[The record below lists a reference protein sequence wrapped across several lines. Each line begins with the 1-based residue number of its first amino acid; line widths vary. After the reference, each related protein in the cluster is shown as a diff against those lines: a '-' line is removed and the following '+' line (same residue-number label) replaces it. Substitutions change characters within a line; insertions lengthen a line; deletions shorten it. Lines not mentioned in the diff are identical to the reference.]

1 MRFSVPLFRMALKST
16 IVNMVVPTNYFL
28 IHFFYHFLK
37 CIMKIYF
44 LLLFNHVI
52 LQSKIPVRRFEN
64 RIEFNDIE
72 LGIENWS
79 NTNLKSRET
88 MIQNL
93 DLFLG
98 LNLVSFVPNLN
109 SVRY

>member
-1 MRFSVPLFRMALKST
+1 
-16 IVNMVVPTNYFL
+16 
-28 IHFFYHFLK
+28 
-37 CIMKIYF
+37 MKIYF

-64 RIEFNDIE
+64 RKDFDDIE
-72 LGIENWS
+72 LGIENWP

-93 DLFLG
+93 DLGLG
-98 LNLVSFVPNLN
+98 KLNLVSLVPNLN

>member
-1 MRFSVPLFRMALKST
+1 
-16 IVNMVVPTNYFL
+16 
-28 IHFFYHFLK
+28 
-37 CIMKIYF
+37 MKIYF

-98 LNLVSFVPNLN
+98 LVKLNLVSFVPNLN